1 MVTDDFRRLD
11 MKHIRAISGT
21 PVKAQ
26 AITPGSVLDIL
37 AKIIGILGAFIVQ
50 KEASEV
56 QDY

>member
-1 MVTDDFRRLD
+1 